1 LKSKP
6 AAIASKMLHMLV
18 ALKIAALRSSSS
30 RIARLREI
38 SKEQREPKVDEDV
51 MTSGRTGSGE

>member
-18 ALKIAALRSSSS
+18 ALKIAALRSSS

-38 SKEQREPKVDEDV
+38 SKEQRDQRLTR
-51 MTSGRTGSGE
+51 M